1 MLKKIIVIVLCL
13 IVSFDN
19 IRLNRAAIV
28 IEFVISEI
36 GAPGLTAPALLLD
49 GGPPVL
55 LDPPLLLEDS
65 HGVTGD
71 RSNVDSG
78 AGLDGVT
85 AGSRLVTIV
94 HTMSRS
100 IVVAHGHRSVSGVF
114 VSLLLLLYLNL
125 RLLTSDY

>member
-36 GAPGLTAPALLLD
+36 GAPGLTAPALLLYS
-49 GGPPVL
+49 GPPV
-55 LDPPLLLEDS
+55 LLEDS

-114 VSLLLLLYLNL
+114 VSLLLLYLNL